1 MVERILWRSKR
12 GGRGGLV
19 WRRELL
25 LEREVGKEDGG
36 GGLVGSRERVEEL
49 AHTESCSSGG
59 GEKGRRSWRVV
70 EERVG
75 DEEWHGGD

>member
-1 MVERILWRSKR
+1 MREIERGGERGWWRRIGVIERNLWRSKR

-36 GGLVGSRERVEEL
+36 GGLVGSRE
-49 AHTESCSSGG
+49 GG
-59 GEKGRRSWRVV
+59 GASSY
-70 EERVG
+70 
-75 DEEWHGGD
+75 